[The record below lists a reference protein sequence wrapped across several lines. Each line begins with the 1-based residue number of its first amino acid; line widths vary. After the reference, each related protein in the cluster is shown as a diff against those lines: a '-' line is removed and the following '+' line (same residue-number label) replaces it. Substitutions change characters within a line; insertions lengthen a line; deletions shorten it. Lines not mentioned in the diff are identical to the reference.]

1 MNFAVNGKS
10 FSAEPAPGQ
19 CLRTFLRGL
28 GFFGV
33 KKGCDQG
40 DCGACTVW
48 LDGVPYH
55 SCLVPAYRGAG
66 HAITTIEGGSRQTAS
81 CTRCSRRFSMRRPFN
96 AASAPQA

>member
-40 DCGACTVW
+40 DCGAR
-48 LDGVPYH
+48 LSG
-55 SCLVPAYRGAG
+55 RGPRDHHHRG
-66 HAITTIEGGSRQTAS
+66 T
-81 CTRCSRRFSMRRPFN
+81 CD
-96 AASAPQA
+96 